1 MCTLIKTWR
10 FRPTL
15 AQVVGGLL
23 LGACLVASAQ
33 PAGEVEFAQ
42 GVGIAQ
48 TPGQLPRTLGKGQS
62 LMAGDRLTTAPDA
75 SAIIKLTDGS
85 RMTLR
90 PDTEMIVQAYRF
102 KQSAPDNSMVLQLL
116 RGGLR
121 AVTGTMSKGAPD
133 AVRIETANATV
144 GIHGTDFDARV
155 CGPECKG
162 ESAKIS
168 EKPRPN
174 AIAAS
179 AKLIAAQGEISA
191 IDSREVKR
199 RLVDGGS
206 VYPGET
212 VETAAG
218 AKGVLV
224 FRDDSRITLGGS
236 TRFKVDSFIFDDKN
250 PADGKAMV
258 SLLRGSMRAL
268 TGLIGKADK
277 RNVGFTTPTATIGI
291 RGTGLDLD
299 CIAIDSCNFFTWQGV
314 IEVTQ
319 IGQTT
324 SQLLEAGQGLFVS
337 RTVIRSLTAPTL
349 EQLERPDLVPVD
361 MRQLFSSGDVSADE
375 IGLFVFVR
383 DGHIQVTS
391 SSQTLQLGR
400 GETGFVGNDGRVGR
414 PLEIPLFIQ
423 FDWVPLPNSPNP
435 MLLSTLGLRSSQLAN
450 LCR

>member
-1 MCTLIKTWR
+1 MFALINSWR
-10 FRPTL
+10 VRPALTQLL
-15 AQVVGGLL
+15 AAFL
-23 LGACLVASAQ
+23 LGACMAAAAQ
-33 PAGEVEFAQ
+33 PAGEVEYAQ
-42 GVGIAQ
+42 GVGFAQ
-48 TPGQLPRTLGKGQS
+48 TPGHLPRTLGKGQA
-62 LMAGDRLTTAPDA
+62 LMAGDRLTTAQDS
-75 SAIIKLTDGS
+75 SAIIKLMDGT

-90 PDTEMIVQAYRF
+90 PDSEMVMQQYRF
-102 KQSAPDNSMVLQLL
+102 TQDAPDNSMVLQLL

-121 AVTGTMSKGAPD
+121 AVTGAISKGAPD
-133 AVRIETANATV
+133 AARIETANASV

-155 CGPECKG
+155 CGAQCKG
-162 ESAKIS
+162 ESAKVS
-168 EKPRPN
+168 EKPRLN

-179 AKLIAAQGEISA
+179 AKLISAQGEITA
-191 IDSREVKR
+191 IDGQLVKR
-199 RLVDGGS
+199 KLVDGAA
-206 VYPGET
+206 VYPGDT
-212 VETAAG
+212 VETAAA

-224 FRDDSRITLGGS
+224 FRDDSRITLGGN
-236 TRFKVDSFIFDDKN
+236 TRFKVDSFVFDDAN

-258 SLLRGSMRAL
+258 SLVRGSMRAL

-277 RNVGFTTPTATIGI
+277 RNVKFTTPTATIGI

-299 CIAIDSCNFFTWQGV
+299 CVALDSCSFFTWQGV

-337 RTVIRSLTAPTL
+337 RTVIRPLDAPTL
-349 EQLERPDLVPVD
+349 ERLERPDRVQFD
-361 MRQLFSSGDVSADE
+361 MRQLFSGGDAPADE
-375 IGLFVFVR
+375 VGLFVFVR

-414 PLEIPLFIQ
+414 PLEMPLFIQ
-423 FDWVPLPNSPNP
+423 FDRVPLPNSPNP
-435 MLLSTLGLRSSQLAN
+435 TLLSILGQRSSQPAN